1 MKRTSL
7 LVAVGVTVLLA
18 LVVGA
23 ALATPPKDAT
33 TTLITRATLGKF
45 EAHNDGIK
53 VESERHSA
61 DLAIAK
67 VVIEPGGSTGW
78 HHHPGVGPAAVKSG
92 AVTFYDEDCEKTVY
106 KAGEASLRVT
116 TPRCLCATVA
126 TARRCSTSRSSY
138 RRVRLTKGFGS
149 TTHSQRS
156 VTSGNYRG
164 VWEGASHT
172 GLRPSFFCPYSPYCL
187 EGGFSEVRAGLRKG
201 P

>member
-1 MKRTSL
+1 MKRTML
-7 LVAVGVTVLLA
+7 LMAVGVTVLLA

-45 EAHNDGIK
+45 EAKGDGIK

-92 AVTFYDEDCEKTVY
+92 AVTFFDENCEKTVY
-106 KAGEASLRVT
+106 RAGE
-116 TPRCLCATVA
+116 
-126 TARRCSTSRSSY
+126 
-138 RRVRLTKGFGS
+138 
-149 TTHSQRS
+149 
-156 VTSGNYRG
+156 
-164 VWEGASHT
+164 
-172 GLRPSFFCPYSPYCL
+172 
-187 EGGFSEVRAGLRKG
+187 
-201 P
+201 

>member
-1 MKRTSL
+1 MKVMRRTIL
-7 LVAVGVTVLLA
+7 LVAVGVTVLA

-78 HHHPGVGPAAVKSG
+78 HHHPGVTLVSVASG
-92 AVTFYDEDCEKTVY
+92 TVTEYDKKCEKSVH
-106 KAGEASLRVT
+106 KAGEGFVESNDAVH
-116 TPRCLCATVA
+116 V
-126 TARRCSTSRSSY
+126 
-138 RRVRLTKGFGS
+138 VRNKS
-149 TTHSQRS
+149 N
-156 VTSGNYRG
+156 V
-164 VWEGASHT
+164 
-172 GLRPSFFCPYSPYCL
+172 
-187 EGGFSEVRAGLRKG
+187 
-201 P
+201 